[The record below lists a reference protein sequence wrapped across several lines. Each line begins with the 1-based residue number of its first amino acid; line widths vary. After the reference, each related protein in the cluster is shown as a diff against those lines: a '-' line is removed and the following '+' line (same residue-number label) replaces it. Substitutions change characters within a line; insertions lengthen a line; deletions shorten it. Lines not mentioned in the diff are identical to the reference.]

1 MVTGEIPASA
11 ILLHGQS
18 MAGSEMPLEHLA
30 APAAFEAHDIIAVNR
45 SPYRDG
51 GCPLTLDVG
60 CRFSESTECLMNGR
74 DQRPEL
80 GGRDLVLPNIG
91 GDNRGSEFS
100 IKC

>member
-1 MVTGEIPASA
+1 MVTGEVPANA

-30 APAAFEAHDIIAVNR
+30 APAAFQAHDIIAVNR